1 MARLRQCSMVAI
13 RPGSSH
19 HRTRPHRP
27 DRILARIDLRNS
39 SRYWHDPRVPGLSC
53 LVADFTSHDY
63 APHSHD
69 GFVVAVTEAGGA
81 EFKSRGRSDEAR
93 TSSLLVFNP
102 DEPHSG
108 RMGWSRRWLYRG
120 FYLTPPA
127 IETLKTALG
136 LDETAY
142 FSRNTIHDPD
152 LIEAFLGLHRI
163 LDQGD
168 DPLEERELL
177 LRSFGALIRR
187 HAAGEPRLVL
197 PARDRAKAARIR
209 EIMRERHAEDLTL
222 EQLGL
227 EVGLTPFQLIAL
239 FKRSTGLTPHA
250 YLTQLR
256 LKAAIGALGRGATI
270 AAAALDA
277 GFYDQSALTRH
288 FKRSYGITPLQWV
301 RAASG

>member
-1 MARLRQCSMVAI
+1 MARV
-13 RPGSSH
+13 
-19 HRTRPHRP
+19 
-27 DRILARIDLRNS
+27 DLRNS

-63 APHSHD
+63 APHSHEA
-69 GFVVAVTEAGGA
+69 FVVAVTEAGGA
-81 EFKSRGRSDEAR
+81 EFKSRGRTDEAR
-93 TSSLLVFNP
+93 ASTLLVFNP

-108 RMGWSRRWLYRG
+108 RMGWSRRWVYRG
-120 FYLTPPA
+120 LYLTSPA
-127 IETLKTALG
+127 IETLKAALG
-136 LDETAY
+136 LQATAY
-142 FSRNTIHDPD
+142 FTRNSFDDPD
-152 LIEAFLGLHRI
+152 LIDAFLGLHRV
-163 LDQGD
+163 LDEGN

-187 HAAGEPRLVL
+187 HAAGQPGLAQ
-197 PARDRAKAARIR
+197 PARDQAKAARIR
-209 EIMRERHAEDLTL
+209 EIMQERHAEELTL
-222 EQLGL
+222 EQLGA

-256 LKAAIGALGRGATI
+256 LKAAIAALGRGATI

-288 FKRSYGITPLQWV
+288 FKRAYGITPLQWV
-301 RAASG
+301 RAAAG

>member
-1 MARLRQCSMVAI
+1 MARV
-13 RPGSSH
+13 
-19 HRTRPHRP
+19 
-27 DRILARIDLRNS
+27 DLRNS
-39 SRYWHDPRVPGLSC
+39 SRYWRDPRVPGLSC

-63 APHSHD
+63 APHSHEA
-69 GFVVAVTEAGGA
+69 FVVAVTEAGGA
-81 EFKSRGRSDEAR
+81 EFKSRGRTDEAR
-93 TSSLLVFNP
+93 TSTLLVFNP

-108 RMGWSRRWLYRG
+108 WMGWSSRWLYRG
-120 FYLTPPA
+120 LYLTSPA

-136 LDETAY
+136 LDTTAY
-142 FSRNTIHDPD
+142 FTRNIFNDPD
-152 LIEAFLGLHRI
+152 LIHAFLSLHRI
-163 LDQGD
+163 LDDGN

-187 HAAGEPRLVL
+187 HAAGEPRLAQ
-197 PARDRAKAARIR
+197 PARDQAKATRIR
-209 EIMRERHAEDLTL
+209 EIMRERHAEELTL
-222 EQLGL
+222 EQLGA

-256 LKAAIGALGRGATI
+256 LKAAIAALGRGAPI

-288 FKRSYGITPLQWV
+288 FKRAYGITPLQWV
-301 RAASG
+301 HAAAD

>member
-1 MARLRQCSMVAI
+1 M
-13 RPGSSH
+13 
-19 HRTRPHRP
+19 
-27 DRILARIDLRNS
+27 ARIDHHNS
-39 SRYWHDPRVPGLSC
+39 SRYWRDPRVPGLSC

-63 APHSHD
+63 APHSHEA
-69 GFVVAVTEAGGA
+69 FVVAVTEAGGA
-81 EFKSRGRSDEAR
+81 EFKSRGRSDEAK

-108 RMGWSRRWLYRG
+108 RMGRSPRWLYRG
-120 FYLTPPA
+120 LYLTLPA

-136 LDETAY
+136 LEQTAY
-142 FSRNTIHDPD
+142 FIRNRFDDPD
-152 LIEAFLGLHRI
+152 LIDAFLGLHHV
-163 LDQGD
+163 LDQRD

-177 LRSFGALIRR
+177 LRSFGALFRR
-187 HAAGEPRLVL
+187 HAAAPGLAR
-197 PARDRAKAARIR
+197 PARDLAKAARIR
-209 EIMRERHAEDLTL
+209 EMMHERHAEEITL
-222 EQLGL
+222 EQLGA

-256 LKAAIGALGRGATI
+256 LAAAIRALGRGATI

-288 FKRSYGITPLQWV
+288 FKRAYGITPLQWV
-301 RAASG
+301 RAAG

>member
-1 MARLRQCSMVAI
+1 MARVD
-13 RPGSSH
+13 P
-19 HRTRPHRP
+19 
-27 DRILARIDLRNS
+27 RNS
-39 SRYWHDPRVPGLSC
+39 SRYWRDPRVQGLSC

-63 APHSHD
+63 APHSHEA
-69 GFVVAVTEAGGA
+69 FVVAVTEAGGA
-81 EFKSRGRSDEAR
+81 EFKSRGMSDEAKAS
-93 TSSLLVFNP
+93 TLLVFNP

-108 RMGWSRRWLYRG
+108 RMGWSRRWLYRA

-136 LDETAY
+136 LDATAY
-142 FSRNTIHDPD
+142 FTRNSFQDPD
-152 LIEAFLGLHRI
+152 LIEAFLELHRI
-163 LDQGD
+163 LDD
-168 DPLEERELL
+168 RNDPFEERELL

-187 HAAGEPRLVL
+187 HAAGEPGLTV
-197 PARDRAKAARIR
+197 PVQDRAKATRLRELMRARY
-209 EIMRERHAEDLTL
+209 AEELTL
-222 EQLGL
+222 EQLGM

-256 LKAAIGALGRGATI
+256 LKAAIAALGRGATI

-288 FKRSYGITPLQWV
+288 FKRAYGITPLQWV
-301 RAASG
+301 RAAAD

>member
-1 MARLRQCSMVAI
+1 M
-13 RPGSSH
+13 
-19 HRTRPHRP
+19 
-27 DRILARIDLRNS
+27 ARIDLRNS
-39 SRYWHDPRVPGLSC
+39 SRYWRDPRVPGLSC

-63 APHSHD
+63 APHSHEA
-69 GFVVAVTEAGGA
+69 FVVAVTEAGGA
-81 EFKSRGRSDEAR
+81 EFKSRGRTDEAK
-93 TSSLLVFNP
+93 TSTLLVFNP

-108 RMGWSRRWLYRG
+108 RMGWSERWVYRG
-120 FYLTPPA
+120 LYLTSSA

-136 LDETAY
+136 LEATAY
-142 FSRNTIHDPD
+142 FTRNSFHDPD
-152 LIEAFLGLHRI
+152 LIDAFLGLHRI
-163 LDQGD
+163 LDEGN

-187 HAAGEPRLVL
+187 HAAGEPGLAQ
-197 PARDRAKAARIR
+197 PTRDQAKAARLR
-209 EIMRERHAEDLTL
+209 EIMRERHAEELTL
-222 EQLGL
+222 EQLGA

-256 LKAAIGALGRGATI
+256 LKAAIAALGRGATI

-288 FKRSYGITPLQWV
+288 FKRAYGITPLQWV
-301 RAASG
+301 RAAAD

>member
-1 MARLRQCSMVAI
+1 MPCFRQCSMVAI
-13 RPGSSH
+13 LHGSSH
-19 HRTRPHRP
+19 HRSCP
-27 DRILARIDLRNS
+27 DHPDHTLARIDHRNS
-39 SRYWHDPRVPGLSC
+39 SRYWRDPRVPGLSC

-63 APHSHD
+63 APHSHEA
-69 GFVVAVTEAGGA
+69 FVVAVTEAGGA
-81 EFKSRGRSDEAR
+81 EFKSRGRSDEAK

-120 FYLTPPA
+120 LYLTPPA

-136 LDETAY
+136 LEDTAY
-142 FSRNTIHDPD
+142 FTRNTVHDPD
-152 LIEAFLGLHRI
+152 LIEAFLALHRI
-163 LDQGD
+163 LDKGD

-187 HAAGEPRLVL
+187 HAAGEPRLAL
-197 PARDRAKAARIR
+197 PTRDRAKAVRIR
-209 EIMRERHAEDLTL
+209 EMMRERHAGDVTL
-222 EQLGL
+222 EQLGA

-256 LKAAIGALGRGATI
+256 LKAATEALGRGATI
-270 AAAALDA
+270 AAAAQDA

-288 FKRSYGITPLQWV
+288 FKRAYGITPLQWV